1 MKQLFNF
8 YLEDCDKINAT
19 EKLNRLLGEQAKG
32 QLASLLR
39 VMLKQFLY
47 TPDDKVSKDLLEAI
61 SAEYTYSTIK
71 NKRSKLW

>member
-8 YLEDCDKINAT
+8 YLEDCDKIKAT

-47 TPDDKVSKDLLEAI
+47 TPDDKVSKDLLEAV
-61 SAEYTYSTIK
+61 SEEYTYSTIK
-71 NKRSKLW
+71 NKRSKL

>member
-1 MKQLFNF
+1 MKQLLNF
-8 YLEDCDKINAT
+8 YLEDNDKTKAT

-71 NKRSKLW
+71 NKRSKL

>member
-8 YLEDCDKINAT
+8 YLEDCDRRNAT

-71 NKRSKLW
+71 NKRSKL

>member
-47 TPDDKVSKDLLEAI
+47 TPDDKVSKDLLEAV
-61 SAEYTYSTIK
+61 SEEYTYSTIK
-71 NKRSKLW
+71 NKRSKL

>member
-47 TPDDKVSKDLLEAI
+47 TPDDKVPKELLEAI

-71 NKRSKLW
+71 NKRSKL

>member
-8 YLEDCDKINAT
+8 YLEDNDKINAT

-71 NKRSKLW
+71 NKRSKL

>member
-1 MKQLFNF
+1 M
-8 YLEDCDKINAT
+8 EDCDKIKAA

-32 QLASLLR
+32 QLAALLR

-71 NKRSKLW
+71 NKRSKL

>member
-47 TPDDKVSKDLLEAI
+47 TPDDKISKDLLEAV
-61 SAEYTYSTIK
+61 SEEYTYSTIK
-71 NKRSKLW
+71 NKRSKL

>member
-71 NKRSKLW
+71 NKRSKL